1 MTDWTKE
8 IDWFE
13 SQLEK
18 VKAAH
23 NPAEHG
29 HDEIRKNK
37 CSAYIALAERDLE
50 AVKNGENPYK
60 GGAVP
65 AGKEKRK

>member
-13 SQLEK
+13 NQLEK
-18 VKAAH
+18 VKAAY
-23 NPAEHG
+23 NPAKCG

-60 GGAVP
+60 VGSEGGQ
-65 AGKEKRK
+65 G